1 MQDSPFSLSKKY
13 SVNSYPVKASVSSMG
28 AVMFLGIIVLIISI
42 LMFGGVFLWKKLTEG
57 QINELNAS
65 IKRAEADFDP
75 PFIKEVSR
83 TAKAIDDVT
92 KLLSGHRATSKV
104 FKFLEDNTL
113 VEVSFSNFNFNAA
126 NNVVTLSG
134 EALGYSALALQ
145 FSKIEQ
151 NPMVKAAT
159 LSNIAVLD
167 KGTIG
172 FNLTLNL
179 DSEVIKYK

>member
-13 SVNSYPVKASVSSMG
+13 TVNSYPVKASVSSMG

-113 VEVSFSNFNFNAA
+113 VEVSFSNFWRPNFNSGTMAA
-126 NNVVTLSG
+126 GVRAASSSG
-134 EALGYSALALQ
+134 VARLVALRP
-145 FSKIEQ
+145 
-151 NPMVKAAT
+151 NWT
-159 LSNIAVLD
+159 
-167 KGTIG
+167 
-172 FNLTLNL
+172 
-179 DSEVIKYK
+179 

>member
-92 KLLSGHRATSKV
+92 KLLSGHRATS
-104 FKFLEDNTL
+104 
-113 VEVSFSNFNFNAA
+113 
-126 NNVVTLSG
+126 
-134 EALGYSALALQ
+134 Q